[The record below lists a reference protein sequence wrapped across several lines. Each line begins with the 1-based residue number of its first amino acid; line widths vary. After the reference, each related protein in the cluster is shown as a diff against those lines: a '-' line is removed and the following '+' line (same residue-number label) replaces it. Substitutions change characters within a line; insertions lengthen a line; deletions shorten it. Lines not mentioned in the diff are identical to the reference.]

1 MASKTAAK
9 VDPLDLVAEL
19 IDTGTI
25 DTVYRDVYL
34 QRARTL
40 MAGVF
45 SNEEFRRIEA
55 EKSEL
60 ATMPV
65 LLGRALE
72 KADWPRVKELSSRG
86 EALRRSV
93 GASQRQVEVARGI
106 YAVTDVKLDPFSP
119 GLLPFTGISG
129 KALPAVRTRAVDHL
143 ASLERAD
150 ASWKEFYSERRAA
163 LRALKVTVSESP
175 AATGGVVSID
185 PREAAQRA
193 LQAGDM
199 KSLAKLADTLM
210 AAATSV
216 ATAAAASQATAHATV
231 EPEQAFGDLLTT
243 YSDDTLREA
252 RRLGLAAR
260 RLESRTEIAPLRRYA
275 WHPVFSNDAGR
286 VSVKQV
292 ELPAGTPEG
301 FRERLE
307 MLMIHPLVNSGG
319 ARHLPR
325 LVAEDVLVEVFP
337 EPKEGEDGPV
347 SELLT
352 TLGLRARRAVPR
364 IAIEQALVAHGAD
377 VLEQRLGLDSRVF
390 RLVCIP
396 PDVHLRIGETE
407 GWGSQPLWT
416 HFDGYIVMADG
427 RLRALAGGE
436 ARFGGL
442 FNLIGISRDYDSDR
456 VISRFAVVRRER
468 MVAW

>member
-1 MASKTAAK
+1 MASKTGAK
-9 VDPLDLVAEL
+9 VDPLGLVSEL
-19 IDTGTI
+19 IDTGTV

-34 QRARTL
+34 RRARTL
-40 MAGVF
+40 LAGVF
-45 SNEEFRRIEA
+45 SSEEYRRIEA
-55 EKSEL
+55 EKTEL

-65 LLGRALE
+65 VLGRALE
-72 KADWPRVKELSSRG
+72 KGDWPRVKELSSRG

-93 GASQRQVEVARGI
+93 GASQRQVEVARGV

-129 KALPAVRTRAVDHL
+129 KALPGVRSRAVEHL

-150 ASWKEFYSERRAA
+150 APWKDFYSERGVA
-163 LRALKVTVSESP
+163 LRALTVTASESP
-175 AATGGVVSID
+175 AATGAVSID

-199 KSLAKLADTLM
+199 KGLAKLADTLM
-210 AAATSV
+210 AAARSV
-216 ATAAAASQATAHATV
+216 TTPSAASEATARPAAAESERTL
-231 EPEQAFGDLLTT
+231 GDLLTT

-275 WHPVFSNDAGR
+275 WSPVFSSDAGR
-286 VSVKQV
+286 ASVKQV

-325 LVAEDVLVEVFP
+325 LVAEDVLVETFP
-337 EPKEGEDGPV
+337 EPKEGETGPV

-352 TLGLRARRAVPR
+352 TLGLQARRAVPR
-364 IAIEQALVAHGAD
+364 IAIEQALLTHGAD
-377 VLEQRLGLDSRVF
+377 VLEQRLGLDPRVF